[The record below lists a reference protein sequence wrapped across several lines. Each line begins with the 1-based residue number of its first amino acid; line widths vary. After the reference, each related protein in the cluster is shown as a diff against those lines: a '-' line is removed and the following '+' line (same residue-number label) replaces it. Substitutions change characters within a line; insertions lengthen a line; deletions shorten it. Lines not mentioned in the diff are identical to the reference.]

1 MRFLWLTSLT
11 EQELARFWTA
21 QRRLANIRD
30 LMCGIVGIVRNDGKP
45 VDEQLLTR
53 MCNAIRHRGP
63 DDDGFYLNGSV
74 GLGMRRLAIIDL
86 KGGAQPIH
94 NQDRSSWIVFNG
106 EIYNYLELR
115 AKLEKLGHTFYT
127 NSDTEAI
134 VHAYDQFGADCP
146 KHLRGMFAFA
156 IWNERTQELFLA
168 RDRIGKKPLLYAHVN
183 GELIFG
189 SEFSALLLHPDVS
202 REVQPEALDYYLSFM
217 CIPAPLTAYRAIRK
231 LEPGHWLR
239 WRNGQIESQR
249 YWQPDFTKKV
259 AIDEEEAGERT
270 VEILREAVRVRLMS
284 EVPLGAFLS
293 GGIDS
298 SSVVAL
304 MSQESSERVKTF
316 SIGFEEQDFSEL
328 HHARRIAEHV
338 GADHHEFIVR
348 PDAVEV
354 LPMLVEHYGEPYA
367 DSSAVPTYY
376 VARETRKHVTVALN
390 GDGGDES
397 FAGYERYIAMGLTE
411 RYRRVPS
418 FLRESVIK
426 ETVNMIPSSP
436 MKRSRVK
443 SAKRLLEVVSLPR
456 VERYTHWMS
465 VFNEQTKQPLYSDF
479 FRQQTQDAD
488 ATGLL
493 AEWFKRANGIGVVD
507 AMLLTD
513 QMTYLPN
520 DLLVKVDIATM
531 AVSLEARSPFLD
543 HHVIEFAASL
553 PQNLKLRRLTSKYL
567 LKKVL
572 RKLLPSENLNR
583 RKMGFGVPIGHWFR
597 GKMQPFLREVVLSEK
612 ALRRGLFKPE
622 AVRQLVEL
630 HTRGERD
637 YSHQLWTLLMLELWF
652 NRFIDSH

>member
-1 MRFLWLTSLT
+1 
-11 EQELARFWTA
+11 
-21 QRRLANIRD
+21 
-30 LMCGIVGIVRNDGKP
+30 MCGIVGIVRNDQKP
-45 VDEQLLTR
+45 VDEPLLTR
-53 MCNAIRHRGP
+53 MCDAIRHRGP
-63 DDDGFYLNGSV
+63 DEDGFYVNGSV
-74 GLGMRRLAIIDL
+74 GLAMRRLSIIDL
-86 KGGAQPIH
+86 KSGQQPIH

-115 AKLEKLGHTFYT
+115 QKLEKLGHTFYT

-134 VHAYDQFGADCP
+134 VHAYDQFGTDCP

-168 RDRIGKKPLLYAHVN
+168 RDRVGKKPLLYAHVN
-183 GELIFG
+183 GNLIFG

-202 REVQPEALDYYLSFM
+202 RDIQPEALDYYLSFM
-217 CIPAPLTAYRAIRK
+217 CIPAPLTAYKAIRK

-239 WRNGQIESQR
+239 WRKGEIEHQR
-249 YWQPDFTKKV
+249 YWQPDFTKKLD
-259 AIDEEEAGERT
+259 INEEEAGERT

-298 SSVVAL
+298 SAVVAL
-304 MSQESSERVKTF
+304 MAQESSERVKTF
-316 SIGFEEQDFSEL
+316 SIGFDEQDFSEL

-354 LPMLVEHYGEPYA
+354 LPILVEHYGEPYA

-411 RYRRVPS
+411 KYRRLPS

-426 ETVNMIPSSP
+426 ETVNLIPSSATG
-436 MKRSRVK
+436 RSRVK
-443 SAKRLLEVVSLPR
+443 SAKRLLEAVSLPR
-456 VERYTHWMS
+456 VDRYTHWVS

-479 FRQQTQDAD
+479 FRQQTQDANP
-488 ATGLL
+488 TGLL
-493 AEWFKRANGIGVVD
+493 AQWFKRANGIGILD

-553 PQNLKLRRLTSKYL
+553 PQDLKLRRLTSKYL

-612 ALRRGLFKPE
+612 AMRRGLFKPE
-622 AVRQLVEL
+622 TVSQLIEL